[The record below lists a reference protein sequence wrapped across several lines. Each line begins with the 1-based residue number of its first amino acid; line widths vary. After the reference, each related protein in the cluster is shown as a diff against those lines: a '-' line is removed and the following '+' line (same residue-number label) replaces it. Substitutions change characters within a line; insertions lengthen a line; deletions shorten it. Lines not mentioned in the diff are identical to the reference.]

1 MKTNLKAN
9 GWTITVISA
18 VIAVVAVLLFALP
31 QYGVW
36 QQSLE
41 GKAELMKA
49 DYTRQVAV
57 VEAQAQLDAAEKL
70 KQVAV
75 IKAEGIAKANAIIGE
90 SLKNNPEYLTY
101 LQIESIEKGAAK
113 GNKTY
118 FVSPSQ
124 GGLPIVLPAAPA
136 T

>member
-1 MKTNLKAN
+1 
-9 GWTITVISA
+9 
-18 VIAVVAVLLFALP
+18 
-31 QYGVW
+31 
-36 QQSLE
+36 
-41 GKAELMKA
+41 MKA

-75 IKAEGIAKANAIIGE
+75 IKAEGIAQANKIIGQ
-90 SLKNNPEYLTY
+90 SLKNNPDYLTY
-101 LQIESIEKGAAK
+101 LQIESIEKGAAN

-118 FVSPSQ
+118 FVSPNQ
-124 GGLPIVLPAAPA
+124 GGLPIVLPA